1 MGSCLIKEHSFIS
14 TTTRIKRNWCF
25 AFKMSLFL
33 NDGNEAV
40 FIFNIDLTCRPH
52 QKIVKDDLN
61 PTRHRTKILYSLI
74 IKKTNRIS
82 SFLHVKSRNSGLYLF
97 GKLNEWLI
105 FRHCGL
111 LPNKDRRIHFYNHK
125 NLATGALHSEEIS
138 FDDSGCNQGG
148 FLQLINRISWV

>member
-1 MGSCLIKEHSFIS
+1 MWKAE
-14 TTTRIKRNWCF
+14 
-25 AFKMSLFL
+25 
-33 NDGNEAV
+33 
-40 FIFNIDLTCRPH
+40 
-52 QKIVKDDLN
+52 
-61 PTRHRTKILYSLI
+61 ILP
-74 IKKTNRIS
+74 
-82 SFLHVKSRNSGLYLF
+82 FYLF